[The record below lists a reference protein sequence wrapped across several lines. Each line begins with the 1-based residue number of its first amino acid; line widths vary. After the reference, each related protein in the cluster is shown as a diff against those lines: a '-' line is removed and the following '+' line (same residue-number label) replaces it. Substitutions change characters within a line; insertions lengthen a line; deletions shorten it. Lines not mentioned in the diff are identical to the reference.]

1 MDLPETAPPMHPGD
15 DGTTA
20 VPGMDR
26 VGKSAPVVDAL
37 GTLDEL
43 NAALGLLRTA
53 LDERMD
59 ERIEGIQR
67 DVLAIG
73 AELATGRPGLGLTA
87 VAALER
93 ESAQLSSRLPPVHTF
108 FLPGA
113 NEASARAN
121 WARTICRRAERAVVR
136 LHESHP
142 DRVTPAAL
150 AFLNRL
156 SDWLFALAR
165 AQAHPA

>member
-1 MDLPETAPPMHPGD
+1 MDLPETIPPLYPGD

-20 VPGMDR
+20 VPGLDR
-26 VGKSAPVVDAL
+26 INKSAPIVDAL
-37 GTLDEL
+37 GSLDEL

-53 LDERMD
+53 LTERMD
-59 ERIEGIQR
+59 DRIEALQR
-67 DVLAIG
+67 DVLSIG
-73 AELATGRPGLGLTA
+73 AELATGRPGLSMTA

-93 ESAQLSSRLPPVHTF
+93 ESAQLVTHLPPIHEF
-108 FLPGA
+108 ILPGA
-113 NEASARAN
+113 NEPSARAN
-121 WARTICRRAERAVVR
+121 WARTICRRAERAAVR

>member
-1 MDLPETAPPMHPGD
+1 MDLPETAPRLYPGD
-15 DGTTA
+15 DGSTA
-20 VPGMDR
+20 VPGLDR
-26 VGKSAPVVDAL
+26 IGKSAPILEAL

-53 LDERMD
+53 LAERMD

-67 DVLAIG
+67 DILAIG
-73 AELATGRPGLGLTA
+73 GELATGRLGLDMSA

-93 ESAQLSSRLPPVHTF
+93 EAAQLSSSLPPLHAF
-108 FLPGA
+108 ILPGA
-113 NEASARAN
+113 NEPSARAH
-121 WARTICRRAERAVVR
+121 WARTICRRAERAAVR
-136 LHESHP
+136 LRESHP

-165 AQAHPA
+165 DLARPG